1 VESMLEPK
9 SLALIGGTLVIWVG
23 SHAFGVG
30 EVVDAI
36 LLGVGVIALGFSVFE
51 GAKAFKD
58 FAVGAVRARSEADLD
73 EAGRQ
78 FARAVVIL
86 GIDAYGVIQVARS
99 QTLTEQR
106 LTLLHELVHRFFSS
120 RTGPLRRLRAELS
133 MSAYAR
139 SAILRHIEEA
149 LAEGYAQLRINGLNS
164 ALQAYRFPLSGGYV
178 TVSQLAAEGQAIGT
192 IVMGGIVL
200 HVSISRGSL
209 TSDP

>member
-1 VESMLEPK
+1 
-9 SLALIGGTLVIWVG
+9 
-23 SHAFGVG
+23 
-30 EVVDAI
+30 
-36 LLGVGVIALGFSVFE
+36 
-51 GAKAFKD
+51 
-58 FAVGAVRARSEADLD
+58 
-73 EAGRQ
+73 
-78 FARAVVIL
+78 
-86 GIDAYGVIQVARS
+86 
-99 QTLTEQR
+99 
-106 LTLLHELVHRFFSS
+106 
-120 RTGPLRRLRAELS
+120 